1 MLNTPAIAEPCAPA
15 LTGSGVPRLA
25 AANAL
30 LTPAVEGVNEWEPT
44 VILMGR
50 DGGYICHTGADR
62 LVWQP
67 ELAWEAGFF
76 CTPRPAPSRSTKTPA
91 AAS

>member
-1 MLNTPAIAEPCAPA
+1 MLNTPAIAEPCVPA

-30 LTPAVEGVNEWEPT
+30 LTPAVEGFNEWEPT
-44 VILMGR
+44 VLFMGR

-91 AAS
+91 TAS